1 MKERKQRVVVDGIET
16 EYLNINRGVPQGTVL
31 DPVSFSVLINDI
43 KTVDPINQL
52 IRFADDMTLEVPGN
66 ESGDTSKVE
75 LDNIQEWTTNNRMAL
90 NMKKT
95 YEMIVRGNVR
105 TPLPD
110 PFPSIERK
118 TWLKILGITLQDLPC
133 NWDLQFEEMLQRA
146 SARLYIIRVRKYYYF
161 PIKQLDILFRT
172 LIMPILTYGIELWGG
187 AYVNKYISQ
196 IDRFIK
202 RARRNGYIS
211 EALDIKEMSIERD
224 KKLWNKI
231 ILNKDNALQEL
242 LPDKTKR
249 HLRARGHAFELPL
262 LRTERF

>member
-1 MKERKQRVVVDGIET
+1 
-16 EYLNINRGVPQGTVL
+16 
-31 DPVSFSVLINDI
+31 
-43 KTVDPINQL
+43 
-52 IRFADDMTLEVPGN
+52 MTLEVPGN

-95 YEMIVRGNVR
+95 YEMIVRGNVP

-118 TWLKILGITLQDLPC
+118 TWLKILGIILQDLPC

-146 SARLYIIRVRKYYYF
+146 SARLYIIRVRKYYGF

-187 AYVNKYISQ
+187 AYFNKYISQ

-211 EALDIKEMSIERD
+211 EALDIKEINTEGD

-231 ILNKDNALQEL
+231 LVNTRPAV
-242 LPDKTKR
+242 
-249 HLRARGHAFELPL
+249 
-262 LRTERF
+262 